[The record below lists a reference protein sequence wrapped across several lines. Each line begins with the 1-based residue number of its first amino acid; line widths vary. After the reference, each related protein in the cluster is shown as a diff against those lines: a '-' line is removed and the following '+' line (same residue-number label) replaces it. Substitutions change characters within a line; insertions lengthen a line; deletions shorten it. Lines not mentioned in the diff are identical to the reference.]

1 MGAFENKLTQQ
12 MAAKRDKEKLQKI
25 ALQEFGTVENLTN
38 GIRHLE
44 IFSQLMRLRAFVEWM
59 KDHIELHTQI
69 DDKTQQIS
77 TLVMVKNV
85 DDESTVPETSEDQH
99 IVQCPGCG
107 VSFDANAKTSS
118 IVLANEMPK

>member
-25 ALQEFGTVENLTN
+25 ALKEFGTVENLTN

-44 IFSQLMRLRAFVEWM
+44 IFSQLMRLKAFVEWM

-69 DDKTQQIS
+69 DGKTQQIS

-85 DDESTVPETSEDQH
+85 ETSEDQH